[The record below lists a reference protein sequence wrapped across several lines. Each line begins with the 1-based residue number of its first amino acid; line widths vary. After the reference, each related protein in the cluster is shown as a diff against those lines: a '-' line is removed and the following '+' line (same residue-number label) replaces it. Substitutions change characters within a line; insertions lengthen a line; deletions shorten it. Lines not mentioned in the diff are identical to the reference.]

1 MPSFKATEDRP
12 TPKEVYNLRI
22 WGCAAVAA
30 SAAIMIGYDSAFVGG
45 AITLKGFLADFGTLD
60 RNTSA
65 NLVVTYQ
72 AGAFFGAFMGYPLGF
87 YAGRKW
93 GLMTC
98 ALLFTIGSIIMV
110 IANPSTGL
118 SPIYAG
124 RAIAGLGI
132 GAASS
137 LAPTYISEISVA
149 SIRGQL
155 VGLYEIGWQLG
166 GIVGFFIN
174 YGVALHIPISTK
186 QWVVPF
192 AVQIIPGGML
202 VLGCLF
208 LTESPRWLV
217 SRGRNAD
224 AVRALGKLRK
234 LDAMHPYMIE
244 EMGEM
249 EHAFEKE
256 RNLLGGST
264 SFWAPF
270 VQIFTTRS
278 TLWRLALGSSLFA
291 FQNGTGINAINY
303 YSPTVFKSLGIVGAN
318 TGLLTTGI
326 FGVIKTLGA
335 FVWIWLLIDKV
346 GRRKILMTGAAGG
359 AVSMLAIAIYIAVD
373 KPASRPAGSAL
384 NPAGRFSI
392 ACFYIWTIFYGASW
406 NGTPWVVG
414 SEIFPMQSRSLGM
427 VFMAA
432 SNWLYNFAIARATP
446 VAFQNIG
453 WGYYL
458 IFACL
463 MLLSIPWVF
472 FMLPETKGIP
482 LEKMDDL
489 FNTRP
494 VWRANAIVH
503 ASLAD
508 QHAADFAAIE
518 KSQQRGGAGGNGVES
533 RSFGEDKSESG
544 DAINSLTRDA

>member
-1 MPSFKATEDRP
+1 MPSFKVVEDRP

-45 AITLKGFLADFGTLD
+45 AITLKGFLKDFGTLD
-60 RNTSA
+60 PNTSA
-65 NLVVTYQ
+65 NLVTTYQ

-87 YAGRKW
+87 FAGRKW

-98 ALLFTIGSIIMV
+98 ALLFTIGSIVMIC
-110 IANPSTGL
+110 ANGNTGL
-118 SPIYAG
+118 APIYAG
-124 RAIAGLGI
+124 RAVAGLAI

-174 YGVALHIPISTK
+174 YGVSLHIPISTR

-202 VLGCLF
+202 VLGCFF
-208 LTESPRWLV
+208 LVESPRWLV

-224 AVRALGKLRK
+224 AVRALSKLRK

-249 EHAFEKE
+249 EQAYEKE
-256 RNLLGGST
+256 RGLLGGST

-270 VQIFTTRS
+270 VQIFTTKS
-278 TLWRLALGSSLFA
+278 TLWRLVLGSSLFA

-335 FVWIWLLIDKV
+335 FVWIWLLIDRI
-346 GRRKILMTGAAGG
+346 GRRKILMTGSIGG
-359 AVSMLAIAIYIAVD
+359 AICMLAIAIYIAVD
-373 KPASRPAGSAL
+373 KPASHSGQGIDS
-384 NPAGRFSI
+384 AGRFSI

-446 VAFQNIG
+446 VAFLNIG
-453 WGYYL
+453 WGFYL

-463 MLLSIPWVF
+463 MFISVPWIF

-489 FNTRP
+489 FKTRP
-494 VWRANAIVH
+494 VWRANEIVH
-503 ASLAD
+503 ASLAEL
-508 QHAADFAAIE
+508 HAADFAAIE
-518 KSQQRGGAGGNGVES
+518 RSQNRGGAGL
-533 RSFGEDKSESG
+533 ESG
-544 DAINSLTRDA
+544 SLGEEKNGSGEAVDSLTRDA

>member
-1 MPSFKATEDRP
+1 MPSFKVVEDRP

-45 AITLKGFLADFGTLD
+45 AITLKGFLKDFGTLD
-60 RNTSA
+60 PNTSA
-65 NLVVTYQ
+65 NLVTTYQ

-87 YAGRKW
+87 FAGRKW

-98 ALLFTIGSIIMV
+98 AVLFTIGSIIM
-110 IANPSTGL
+110 ICANPSTGL
-118 SPIYAG
+118 APIYAG
-124 RAIAGLGI
+124 RAVAGLAI

-174 YGVALHIPISTK
+174 YGVSLHIPISTR

-224 AVRALGKLRK
+224 AVRALSKLRK
-234 LDAMHPYMIE
+234 LDATHPYMIE

-249 EHAFEKE
+249 EQAFEKE
-256 RNLLGGST
+256 RGLLGGNT

-270 VQIFTTRS
+270 KQIFTTRS
-278 TLWRLALGSSLFA
+278 TLYRLMLGSSLFA

-303 YSPTVFKSLGIVGAN
+303 YSPTVFKSLGIVGTN

-335 FVWIWLLIDKV
+335 FVWIWLLIDRL
-346 GRRKILMTGAAGG
+346 GRRKILMTGSIGG
-359 AVSMLAIAIYIAVD
+359 AICMLAIAIYIAVD
-373 KPASRPAGSAL
+373 KPASHPGAGI

-446 VAFQNIG
+446 VAFLNIG
-453 WGYYL
+453 WGFYL

-463 MLLSIPWVF
+463 MFLSVPWVF

-494 VWRANAIVH
+494 TWRANEIVH
-503 ASLAD
+503 ASLAE

-518 KSQQRGGAGGNGVES
+518 RSQQRGGNGFES
-533 RSFGEDKSESG
+533 SSLGEEKNASG
-544 DAINSLTRDA
+544 DAVDSLTRDA